1 MIEKYAK
8 RLVDRLKNPFLKGVV
23 ITGSFAR
30 GEAGPHSD
38 LDIWCFY
45 NEDHINLPSL
55 PELTGISLDV
65 REVCLRDFNEVA
77 DGSKEYVAP
86 CFEQLKIYGE
96 TPFVLP
102 SRNEIKSGV
111 ITLLLSIDTRLNQ
124 FVSTINLYEL
134 LNDLMYILRIER
146 FFATSQYPLT
156 LSELYSI
163 QYEEND
169 RFLVELYSSYLFG
182 QNTQK
187 EDEIRLA
194 VNRFVQNRLSRNL
207 LMKRESD

>member
-1 MIEKYAK
+1 MVEKYAK
-8 RLVDRLKNPFLKGVV
+8 RLVDRLKNPLLKGVV

-30 GEAGPHSD
+30 GEAGPYSD

-45 NEDHINLPSL
+45 NEMLIKSPPL
-55 PELTGISLDV
+55 PELMGISLDM
-65 REVCLRDFNEVA
+65 REVCWKEFREKA

-102 SRNEIKSGV
+102 SRKEIKRGLM
-111 ITLLLSIDTRLNQ
+111 TLLLSIDRRLKQ
-124 FVSTINLYEL
+124 CVSPINAYEL

-156 LSELYSI
+156 ISELYSM
-163 QYEEND
+163 QVEAND
-169 RFLVELYSSYLFG
+169 RLLVELYSSFLFG
-182 QNTQK
+182 HKQQT
-187 EDEIRLA
+187 EEEIRLA
-194 VNRFVQNRLSRNL
+194 LQRFVKKRLSRNSFIE
-207 LMKRESD
+207 REI